1 MQNKLKTARPMAKLQ
16 QGRTDWYSI
25 KNVADGNAEIWV
37 YDEIGYW
44 GVTAADFIGEL
55 TRLEAETIDLHLN
68 TPGGDVF
75 DGIAILN
82 ALRNHDASVTVYVDS
97 LAASIG
103 SVIAQGG
110 DKRVMMR
117 NSQMMIHKAS
127 TIAIG
132 NDDDMEYMRDLL
144 AKQNTN
150 IANIYADRAG
160 GKVEDWITAMAAETW
175 YSADE
180 AVEAGLA
187 DEVGATGNSK
197 AENSWDL
204 SIYNYA
210 GRTSAPAP
218 LIAAKAEVQFDA
230 DSFSKMMREA
240 LA

>member
-1 MQNKLKTARPMAKLQ
+1 MQNKLKTARPMAKLV
-16 QGRTDWYSI
+16 QGRKDWYSI

-44 GVTAADFIGEL
+44 GVTAQDFIGEL
-55 TRLEAETIDLHLN
+55 QDLSASTIDLHLN

-82 ALRNHDASVTVYVDS
+82 ALRSHDASVTVYVDS

-103 SVIAQGG
+103 SVIAQAG

-132 NDDDMEYMRDLL
+132 NDDDMEQMRDLL
-144 AKQNTN
+144 AKQNLN

-160 GKVEDWITAMAAETW
+160 GEAADWIAAMAAETW
-175 YSADE
+175 YSAEE

-187 DEVGATGNSK
+187 DEVGATGNDK

-204 SIYNYA
+204 SIYNYGSRA
-210 GRTSAPAP
+210 AAPAP
-218 LIAAKAEVQFDA
+218 VIAAKADVEFDSS
-230 DSFSKMMREA
+230 SFSTMMREA